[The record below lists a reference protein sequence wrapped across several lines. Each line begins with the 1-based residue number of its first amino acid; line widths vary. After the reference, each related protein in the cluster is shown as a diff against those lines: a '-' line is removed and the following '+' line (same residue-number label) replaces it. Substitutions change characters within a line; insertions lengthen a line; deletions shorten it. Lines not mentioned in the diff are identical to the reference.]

1 MEPLCLR
8 HPFPSSPALARLF
21 RRRLRATT
29 LGFVDDHHIT
39 TQLTTM
45 TSLLERMNITVPG
58 ASGPTRNK
66 GRRSGASSP
75 YVRRINR
82 SLRLLERLS

>member
-1 MEPLCLR
+1 
-8 HPFPSSPALARLF
+8 
-21 RRRLRATT
+21 
-29 LGFVDDHHIT
+29 
-39 TQLTTM
+39 M
-45 TSLLERMNITVPG
+45 TSLLERMNISVPG

-75 YVRRINR
+75 YVRRISR